1 MAVNPINI
9 AIPAIPEAHHRG
21 AEELPWAKFADGIK
35 FQLLQIDIE
44 AVSYTHL
51 RAHET

>member
-21 AEELPWAKFADGIK
+21 AEELP
-35 FQLLQIDIE
+35 LPSSPM
-44 AVSYTHL
+44 V
-51 RAHET
+51 